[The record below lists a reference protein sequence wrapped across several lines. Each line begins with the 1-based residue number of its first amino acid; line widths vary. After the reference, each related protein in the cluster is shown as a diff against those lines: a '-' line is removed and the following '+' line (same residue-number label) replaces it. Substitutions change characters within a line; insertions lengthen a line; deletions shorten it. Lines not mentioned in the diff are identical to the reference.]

1 MVNDLEKYAR
11 FISHP
16 KDLFIL
22 SVGEFLAAA
31 NVSISASSSRYPLT
45 AQGSVI
51 SGNKTWCA
59 EFDDELQ
66 YLEIDLKQ
74 SSYVMEI
81 VTQGAV
87 DEEAWIENYTISYGD
102 NGVSWTPY
110 KENSTLKVKCTV
122 SGKDTNKTEKQQHQQ
137 ENEQTKASQHVK
149 KQQQRNKQCDQILS
163 IVILYNTG
171 KKIKYQIWIITGI
184 FMVFNWVIIGRQI
197 KIPTLE
203 K

>member
-1 MVNDLEKYAR
+1 M
-11 FISHP
+11 
-16 KDLFIL
+16 
-22 SVGEFLAAA
+22 GEFLAAA

-45 AQGSVI
+45 AQGSIV
-51 SGNKTWCA
+51 SCNKTWCA

-87 DEEAWIENYTISYGD
+87 DEEAWVENYTISYGD

-122 SGKDTNKTEKQQHQQ
+122 SGKDINKDTNETENQQRQQ
-137 ENEQTKASQHVK
+137 ENKKTKAAKRVRKKKTTTTTK
-149 KQQQRNKQCDQILS
+149 KQ
-163 IVILYNTG
+163 T
-171 KKIKYQIWIITGI
+171 
-184 FMVFNWVIIGRQI
+184 M
-197 KIPTLE
+197 
-203 K
+203 